1 MIGQG
6 ENDPIGINWEHQTFA
21 SSASSDTSLCL
32 YNFRYKCVP
41 FVYVNRG
48 TSRMRI
54 LGSTLENVSG
64 SLRGL
69 LWERQTEGS
78 QRDYPVL
85 LFFTMSGC
93 HVSVNCALC
102 LGTNSGSKQ

>member
-54 LGSTLENVSG
+54 LGSTLEKHQWIPSWIALGETNRRKPERLPCSAIFHNVRVPCFSE
-64 SLRGL
+64 LC
-69 LWERQTEGS
+69 
-78 QRDYPVL
+78 P
-85 LFFTMSGC
+85 MSG
-93 HVSVNCALC
+93 H
-102 LGTNSGSKQ
+102 